1 MNKAL
6 AVGLAAAGILAF
18 SGTANAAHER
28 GSLTIG
34 MNGANE
40 VGTVGDQNGSGRIT
54 LEFFDAVDNSTVVFP
69 NEHYVCYSL
78 TVRNIDAPTGLHIHE
93 VSNSSGNPRKSAG
106 PVVVDL
112 LDGRVS
118 SGATSCVV
126 VAEDT
131 FDGIQADPSEYYVN
145 VHNPAFPGGAIR
157 GQLHAFS

>member
-1 MNKAL
+1 MKTAL
-6 AVGLAAAGILAF
+6 AIGLATVGILAF

-40 VGTVGDQNGSGRIT
+40 VGTVGDPNGSGKIT

-78 TVRNIDAPTGLHIHE
+78 KVRNIDAPTGLHIHE
-93 VSNSSGNPRKSAG
+93 VPNSAGNPRASVG

-112 LDGRVS
+112 LDGFVRT
-118 SGATSCVV
+118 GATTCVV
-126 VAEDT
+126 VAEST

-145 VHNPAFPGGAIR
+145 VHNPAFPDGAIR